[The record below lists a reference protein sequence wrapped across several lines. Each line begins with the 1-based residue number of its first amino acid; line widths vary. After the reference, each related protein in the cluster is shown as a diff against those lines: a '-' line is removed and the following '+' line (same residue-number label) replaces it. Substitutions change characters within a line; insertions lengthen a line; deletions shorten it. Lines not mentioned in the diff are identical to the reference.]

1 MDKPRQSFRC
11 LHLYLELDN
20 PSPLRYQSTLIS
32 ASNYSDD
39 VGVPEPVESLPQLQV
54 NAQQTEQNSSENAP
68 RLLRWIRAL
77 KRENKTFKSEDSMR
91 LVTFLR
97 KNQQRIGLMGPQEQ
111 VIDLSEI
118 NRRYLKGGNPPFLA
132 SMQAFIEAGPKALQV
147 ARKAEKYVAAKSPD
161 ELKKLLQT
169 GALLKPSQTKLMSPI
184 PKPNKN
190 VVMLGV
196 NYREHV
202 DEGAKAR
209 SLEIKYPEWPVFFT
223 KPATSVI
230 GHLGKV
236 IHHRATDRL
245 DWEVEL
251 AVIMGRRGRDIP
263 KDKAYDYV
271 FGYTVCL
278 DMTARDLQ
286 RKHGQW
292 FKGKSL
298 DTFCPIGPWIVH
310 KSALPDP
317 QQVRLICRVNGEVM
331 QDGNTRDMIF
341 DIPTTIESLSSG
353 MTLEPGDIISTGTP
367 SGVGFART
375 PPVFLKPGDKVEG
388 EVEGVGTLRV
398 EIAEA

>member
-1 MDKPRQSFRC
+1 
-11 LHLYLELDN
+11 
-20 PSPLRYQSTLIS
+20 
-32 ASNYSDD
+32 
-39 VGVPEPVESLPQLQV
+39 
-54 NAQQTEQNSSENAP
+54 
-68 RLLRWIRAL
+68 
-77 KRENKTFKSEDSMR
+77 MR
-91 LVTFLR
+91 FVTFAR
-97 KNQQRIGLMGPQEQ
+97 KNQHRIGLVGPQGQ
-111 VIDLSEI
+111 IIDLAEV

-132 SMQAFIEAGPKALQV
+132 SMQVFIEAGGKALQV
-147 ARKAEKYVAAKSPD
+147 ARKAEKYVGGKSA
-161 ELKKLLQT
+161 EEQKKLT
-169 GALLKPSQTKLMSPI
+169 AAGALLKMSQARLVAPI
-184 PKPNKN
+184 PYPKKN

-236 IHHRATDRL
+236 VHHKATERL

-251 AVIMGRRGRDIP
+251 AVVMGKRGRDIP
-263 KDKAYDYV
+263 KAKAYDYV

-286 RKHGQW
+286 RIHGQW

-310 KSALPDP
+310 KSALTDP
-317 QQVRLICRVNGEVM
+317 QQVRLVCRVNGEVM

-341 DIPTTIESLSSG
+341 DIATTIESLSKG

-375 PPVFLKPGDKVEG
+375 PPVFLKPGDKVDG
-388 EVEGVGTLRV
+388 EVERVGTLQI
-398 EIAEA
+398 EITGP

>member
-1 MDKPRQSFRC
+1 
-11 LHLYLELDN
+11 
-20 PSPLRYQSTLIS
+20 
-32 ASNYSDD
+32 
-39 VGVPEPVESLPQLQV
+39 
-54 NAQQTEQNSSENAP
+54 
-68 RLLRWIRAL
+68 
-77 KRENKTFKSEDSMR
+77 
-91 LVTFLR
+91 
-97 KNQQRIGLMGPQEQ
+97 MGPHDQI
-111 VIDLSEI
+111 IDLAEV
-118 NRRYLKGGNPPFLA
+118 NRRYLKGGNPPFLG
-132 SMQAFIEAGPKALQV
+132 SMQGFIEGGAKALQA
-147 ARKAEKYVAAKSPD
+147 ARKAEKYVAGKTEEEQKRLAAA
-161 ELKKLLQT
+161 
-169 GALLKPSQTKLMSPI
+169 GALVKLNQVKLNSPI
-184 PKPNKN
+184 PQPRKN

-209 SLEIKYPEWPVFFT
+209 SLEIKYPEYPVFFT

-236 IHHRATDRL
+236 IHHKATDRL

-251 AVIMGRRGRDIP
+251 AVVIGKKGRDIP

-271 FGYTVCL
+271 FGYTICL

-286 RKHGQW
+286 RIHGQW

-310 KSALPDP
+310 KSALQNP

-341 DIPTTIESLSSG
+341 DIATTIESLSAG
-353 MTLEPGDIISTGTP
+353 LTLEPGDIISTGTP
-367 SGVGFART
+367 SGVGFARV

-388 EVEGVGTLRV
+388 EVEGIGTLQIDIV
-398 EIAEA
+398 EP

>member
-1 MDKPRQSFRC
+1 
-11 LHLYLELDN
+11 
-20 PSPLRYQSTLIS
+20 
-32 ASNYSDD
+32 
-39 VGVPEPVESLPQLQV
+39 
-54 NAQQTEQNSSENAP
+54 
-68 RLLRWIRAL
+68 
-77 KRENKTFKSEDSMR
+77 MR
-91 LVTFLR
+91 FVTFAR
-97 KNQQRIGLMGPQEQ
+97 KNQQRVGLMGPQEQ
-111 VIDLSEI
+111 IIDLAEV

-132 SMQAFIEAGPKALQV
+132 SMQAFIEGGAKALQ
-147 ARKAEKYVAAKSPD
+147 AGRKVEKYVASKNGD
-161 ELKKLLQT
+161 DQKKLLAA
-169 GALLKPSQTKLMSPI
+169 GAFLKPNQVKLIAPI
-184 PKPNKN
+184 PSPRKN
-190 VVMLGV
+190 VVMLGI

-202 DEGAKAR
+202 DEGARAR
-209 SLEIKYPEWPVFFT
+209 EMEIKYPEWPVYFT

-236 IHHRATDRL
+236 VNHKVTSKL

-251 AVIMGRRGRDIP
+251 AVVIGKKGRDIP

-278 DMTARDLQ
+278 DMTARELQ
-286 RKHGQW
+286 RQHGQW

-298 DTFCPIGPWIVH
+298 DTFCPMGPWIVH

-341 DIPTTIESLSSG
+341 DIPTIIESLSAG
-353 MTLEPGDIISTGTP
+353 ITLEPGDMISTGTP

-388 EVEGVGTLRV
+388 EVEGIGILEV
-398 EIAEA
+398 EVVAP

>member
-1 MDKPRQSFRC
+1 
-11 LHLYLELDN
+11 
-20 PSPLRYQSTLIS
+20 
-32 ASNYSDD
+32 
-39 VGVPEPVESLPQLQV
+39 
-54 NAQQTEQNSSENAP
+54 
-68 RLLRWIRAL
+68 
-77 KRENKTFKSEDSMR
+77 MR
-91 LVTFLR
+91 FVTFAR
-97 KNQQRIGLMGPQEQ
+97 KNQQRVGLMGPQEQ
-111 VIDLSEI
+111 IIDLAEV

-132 SMQAFIEAGPKALQV
+132 SMQAFIEGGAKALQ
-147 ARKAEKYVAAKSPD
+147 AGRKVEKYVASKNGD
-161 ELKKLLQT
+161 DQKKLLAA
-169 GALLKPSQTKLMSPI
+169 GAFLKPNQAKLIAPI
-184 PKPNKN
+184 PSPRKN
-190 VVMLGV
+190 VVMLGI

-202 DEGAKAR
+202 DEGARAR
-209 SLEIKYPEWPVFFT
+209 EMEIKYPEWPVYFT

-236 IHHRATDRL
+236 VNHKVTSKL

-251 AVIMGRRGRDIP
+251 AVVIGKKGRDIP

-278 DMTARDLQ
+278 DMTARELQ
-286 RKHGQW
+286 RQHGQW

-298 DTFCPIGPWIVH
+298 DTFCPMGPWIVH

-341 DIPTTIESLSSG
+341 DIPTIIESLSAG
-353 MTLEPGDIISTGTP
+353 ITLEPGDMISTGTP

-388 EVEGVGTLRV
+388 EVEGIGILEV
-398 EIAEA
+398 EVVAP